1 MYNSGT
7 ADMMDNYKIRQF
19 EDSVIDMFNK
29 SDLQI
34 EIKRLVAQNVL
45 NLLTKK
51 ADETI
56 TKEIQEMKDKTS
68 VFLNSIDKS
77 EIETILLSGSVSRG
91 DYFPQKKENGEYNG
105 MVDLIVMRKN
115 GSSITADKKAIFI
128 PFPSI

>member
-1 MYNSGT
+1 
-7 ADMMDNYKIRQF
+7 MMDNYKIRQF

-56 TKEIQEMKDKTS
+56 TAEIQKM
-68 VFLNSIDKS
+68 
-77 EIETILLSGSVSRG
+77 
-91 DYFPQKKENGEYNG
+91 KKEE
-105 MVDLIVMRKN
+105 
-115 GSSITADKKAIFI
+115 KKDGIYTD
-128 PFPSI
+128 SLCE

>member
-1 MYNSGT
+1 
-7 ADMMDNYKIRQF
+7 MMDNYKIRQF

-56 TKEIQEMKDKTS
+56 TKEIQEMKREEK
-68 VFLNSIDKS
+68 
-77 EIETILLSGSVSRG
+77 
-91 DYFPQKKENGEYNG
+91 
-105 MVDLIVMRKN
+105 
-115 GSSITADKKAIFI
+115 
-128 PFPSI
+128 